1 MYPIEYSWAARAQAD
16 SLPVA
21 GKRALA
27 EAIEQLRRDPWQGH
41 RVPGYPPEFRTW
53 SFGDWGL
60 VVDVIHERRIIVLD
74 IIWAGP

>member
-1 MYPIEYSWAARAQAD
+1 VDPIEYSWAARAQAD
-16 SLPVA
+16 SLPAA

-27 EAIEQLRRDPWQGH
+27 EAIEQLRRDPRQGQ
-41 RVPGYPPEFRTW
+41 RIPGYLPQFHTW

-60 VVDVIHERRIIVLD
+60 VVYLLHERRVIVLD

>member
-1 MYPIEYSWAARAQAD
+1 MHPIEYSWAARAQAD

-27 EAIEQLRRDPWQGH
+27 EAIEELRRDPWQGH

-60 VVDVIHERRIIVLD
+60 VVYVIHERRVIVLD

>member
-1 MYPIEYSWAARAQAD
+1 VHPIEYSWAARAQAD

-27 EAIEQLRRDPWQGH
+27 EAIEELRRDPWQGH

-60 VVDVIHERRIIVLD
+60 VVYVIHERRVIVLD

>member
-16 SLPVA
+16 SLPPA

-27 EAIEQLRRDPWQGH
+27 EVITQLRRDPWQGH
-41 RVPGYPPEFRTW
+41 DIPGYPPEFHTL
-53 SFGDWGL
+53 SFGEWGL
-60 VVDVIHERRIIVLD
+60 VVYLIHERRVLVLD